1 MSVSLKRV
9 GQGREAEIFE
19 WEASHV
25 VRLMRDP
32 GASERIERERA
43 ALGAAWAGGAPVPEV
58 GDLLTLDGRPGLV
71 MERIDGG
78 DLIERVARRPW
89 AIFDAA
95 SLLGRI
101 HVAVHRVAA
110 PPELR
115 GSRVLLEERI
125 TTASLPSRLAS
136 AALRVLEHLPDGD
149 RLCHGDFHPGNVLV
163 SPRGPLVVDWTN
175 ASRGTPDADVAR
187 TLLMLEL
194 AVVPDTM
201 PAIVR
206 RMSSVGRRLF
216 LRGYVRAYGRLRT
229 WDDDAIR
236 HWKLVH
242 AAARVAEGIVEEE
255 PLLIRYVEQHASDA

>member
-19 WEASHV
+19 WETSGV

-32 GASERIERERA
+32 GAADRLDVEREALVA
-43 ALGAAWAGGAPVPEV
+43 AREGGAPVPEV
-58 GDLLTLDGRPGLV
+58 GDRVTLEGRPGLI

-89 AIFDAA
+89 TIFDAA

-115 GSRVLLEERI
+115 GSRPLLEKRI
-125 TTASLPSRLAS
+125 TMASLPSRLAS
-136 AALRVLEHLPDGD
+136 AALRVLAQLPDGD
-149 RLCHGDFHPGNVLV
+149 RLCHGDFHPANVLM
-163 SPRGPLVVDWTN
+163 SSRGPLVVDWTN

-216 LRGYVRAYGRLRT
+216 RRGYVRAYRRLRS

-236 HWKLVH
+236 PWKFVH
-242 AAARVAEGIVEEE
+242 AAARIAEGIVEEE
-255 PLLIRYVEQHASDA
+255 ALLIRYVEQHARDA